1 MQHGRAEHG
10 GQVVQGHLVL
20 PVEGGDAHQVLDEE
34 DDAGL
39 AGVLGKLGEE
49 MEVGPGSLL
58 HVLDRVSFKK
68 FWVRFT
74 CENAFRQLS
83 EKNRKLRLFQCFFI
97 NKVYL
102 RYCLRIPATAWMSH
116 SFSSCS
122 ASYGLLS
129 KARFNRP
136 MSTAEPFTR

>member
-1 MQHGRAEHG
+1 MQHGRPEHG
-10 GQVVQGHLVL
+10 GQVVQRHLVL

-49 MEVGPGSLL
+49 MQVGSGSLL
-58 HVLDRVSFKK
+58 RVLDRVSFKK

-83 EKNRKLRLFQCFFI
+83 EKTEN
-97 NKVYL
+97 
-102 RYCLRIPATAWMSH
+102 
-116 SFSSCS
+116 
-122 ASYGLLS
+122 
-129 KARFNRP
+129 
-136 MSTAEPFTR
+136 